1 MAASCLLLAL
11 VAPAAAEELGR
22 RVDYLYIEANEGGS
36 SGGHV
41 ALGLGDEVFHF
52 EHRSPG
58 ILVLGLD
65 DLEHFRYRYS
75 VRENRTIH
83 VSEETYTLLVERFR
97 RRHFLQTR
105 HLDVMDGLARDR
117 ATLEQMRAG
126 VLAIEAA
133 GLFAPPEMPDTDA
146 DLAALRSRVQA
157 AYGGDVLDRW
167 IESVHARLQ
176 ELDPAVLDLP
186 EPPAAE
192 LPPVP
197 TYS

>member
-1 MAASCLLLAL
+1 MSAFRRLFALGAALLAL
-11 VAPAAAEELGR
+11 AAPAAAAEPGR
-22 RVDYLYIEANEGGS
+22 HIDYLYIEANEGGS

-65 DLEHFRYRYS
+65 DLDHFRYRYS

-83 VSEETYTLLVERFR
+83 VSRIPVSEETYTLLVERFR

-105 HLDVMDGLARDR
+105 HLDVIDGLARDR
-117 ATLEQMRAG
+117 ATLEQIRAG

-133 GLFAPPEMPDTDA
+133 GLFAPPA
-146 DLAALRSRVQA
+146 
-157 AYGGDVLDRW
+157 
-167 IESVHARLQ
+167 
-176 ELDPAVLDLP
+176 
-186 EPPAAE
+186 
-192 LPPVP
+192 
-197 TYS
+197 

>member
-1 MAASCLLLAL
+1 MAALRRLLAL
-11 VAPAAAEELGR
+11 GATLLTFVAPAAAAELGR

-58 ILVLGLD
+58 ILVLDVD
-65 DLEHFRYRYS
+65 DLEHFRYRYG

-83 VSEETYTLLVERFR
+83 VSRIPVSEETYTLLVERFR

-133 GLFAPPEMPDTDA
+133 GLFALPGTPDTDA
-146 DLAALRSRVQA
+146 D
-157 AYGGDVLDRW
+157 
-167 IESVHARLQ
+167 
-176 ELDPAVLDLP
+176 
-186 EPPAAE
+186 
-192 LPPVP
+192 
-197 TYS
+197 